1 MIVLSPRHST
11 IATAY
16 SSSLFA
22 RVVGGRGGQLPDE
35 KDLGFTDADR
45 IEYVRRVAEVAR
57 PMVG

>member
-1 MIVLSPRHST
+1 
-11 IATAY
+11 
-16 SSSLFA
+16 
-22 RVVGGRGGQLPDE
+22 LPDE